1 MKGLRFHPFAAKCHW
16 AALVVIMAT
25 VSPSCHRPHHGDPTG
40 RRFKDADE
48 WAERFED
55 PARDEWQRPDYVLS
69 LMNLTPSSRVADI
82 GSATGYFPIR
92 FARACPEGMVYGV
105 DVEPD
110 MVRYLNERADREG
123 LANLRSIQCAPDDPK
138 IPESVDVIFICNTY
152 HHISDRPN
160 YFRTCRAKLRPGG
173 RIVNVDWVKRK
184 MPIGPP
190 PDHKL
195 AAGVCIKE
203 MAEAGYRLV
212 KRDDSLP
219 YQYVL
224 VFEPDDGLIPQ

>member
-82 GSATGYFPIR
+82 GSATGYFPVR

-105 DVEPD
+105 DVEAA
-110 MVRYLNERADREG
+110 MGRYLTERAER
-123 LANLRSIQCAPDDPK
+123 
-138 IPESVDVIFICNTY
+138 
-152 HHISDRPN
+152 
-160 YFRTCRAKLRPGG
+160 
-173 RIVNVDWVKRK
+173 
-184 MPIGPP
+184 
-190 PDHKL
+190 
-195 AAGVCIKE
+195 AGV
-203 MAEAGYRLV
+203 V
-212 KRDDSLP
+212 
-219 YQYVL
+219 
-224 VFEPDDGLIPQ
+224 